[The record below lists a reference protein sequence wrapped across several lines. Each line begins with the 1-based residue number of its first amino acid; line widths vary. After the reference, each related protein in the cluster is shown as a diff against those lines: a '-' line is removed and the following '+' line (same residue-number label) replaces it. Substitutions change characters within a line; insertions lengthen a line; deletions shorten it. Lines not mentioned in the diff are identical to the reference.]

1 MGLQGTRGSGQKN
14 PCRDFDQKG
23 LRLSPEGGWDP
34 EGLSVLGEWTT
45 LNWIPSCLLVTWP
58 RATGGGSC
66 AHSRPPCLPG
76 TPWAQLQAEGID
88 GVGMHTWRPAA
99 VVMAHPTCPF
109 DSPEPPLPC
118 LESAR
123 QRNQVFSQ
131 ANPCYLGRALPPTK
145 SLLFPGP
152 WGLWAKD
159 WAEAIWAL
167 AAWPGA
173 PSLLLPSSSLP
184 LSFPAALA
192 QLYLLQ
198 VSKAN
203 G

>member
-1 MGLQGTRGSGQKN
+1 MPTPAHPAGLAH
-14 PCRDFDQKG
+14 
-23 LRLSPEGGWDP
+23 L
-34 EGLSVLGEWTT
+34 GLSSKQRGL
-45 LNWIPSCLLVTWP
+45 
-58 RATGGGSC
+58 
-66 AHSRPPCLPG
+66 
-76 TPWAQLQAEGID
+76 D

-131 ANPCYLGRALPPTK
+131 ANPCHLGQALPPTK

-152 WGLWAKD
+152 QGLCGKD

-173 PSLLLPSSSLP
+173 PCLLLPSSSLLRP
-184 LSFPAALA
+184 SLTPSPQPWPSSTVSRFPRLMADLA
-192 QLYLLQ
+192 E
-198 VSKAN
+198 
-203 G
+203 